1 MSGKQQLILFIGFSL
16 LVILVVTKYRAYL
29 LTPILTPGGS
39 TPAPAPS
46 LGPSPA
52 LGTPGKGGKVIP
64 KTHVAPGAGPGTG
77 GIGYG
82 TGVAP
87 GYVPPGGLY
96 VA

>member
-16 LVILVVTKYRAYL
+16 LVILVVTKYKTYL
-29 LTPILTPGGS
+29 LTPILTPGGTS
-39 TPAPAPS
+39 RPISPS

-52 LGTPGKGGKVIP
+52 LGVVGKGGKVVP
-64 KTHVAPGAGPGTG
+64 RTHVAPGAGPGKG
-77 GIGYG
+77 GSGYG
-82 TGVAP
+82 TGTAP